1 MMRLLAAALLCFLC
15 ATLYGGSE
23 VTAGGYVP
31 LNETKSTDPA
41 APGYY
46 FLTGRAIYEPADNF
60 FIGGDLFFLH
70 GFPENDMT
78 NLVETSYLIGRGR
91 LLMQYDWPKVKIGT
105 VTYASLSD
113 SSGDYSRRIAEG
125 QPATLDGYR
134 QEYIHQE
141 LFFSS
146 NPFGEFR
153 MSASVGVNTQSYDV
167 AAEVGSGIIRD
178 TDLFTYGE
186 MSYRIFP
193 ALEPFAAV
201 FYSDDL
207 NEQDTFDLLRFR
219 GGLRGEELFFNNQ
232 LHLAYAVYYKRE
244 ESDPINDHDRLA
256 LYLKGRWNFTTD
268 TDLFGWFYHEY
279 AFPVAGQHVAYINRH
294 VALQVRQ
301 WFADRKLALSAG
313 SFILIEK
320 RPGDHWY
327 LPVWPFFEVQ
337 SYPVVGLNLY
347 ARVHLKFNELYKPS
361 GKWEYD
367 LFQTRLEAGG
377 GYLIGGYVQP
387 TLLFFM
393 NLAEGPGSPDSLG
406 LKLMVTTFF

>member
-1 MMRLLAAALLCFLC
+1 MRRLLAAAILCFLS
-15 ATLYGGSE
+15 AALYGGSE

-31 LNETKSTDPA
+31 LIGSKPTDPA

-46 FLTGRAIYEPADNF
+46 FLTGRALYEPAENF
-60 FIGGDLFFLH
+60 FIGGDIFFQH
-70 GFPENDMT
+70 GFPGNDMT
-78 NLVETSYLIGRGR
+78 DLVETSYLIGRGR
-91 LLMQYDWPKVKIGT
+91 LIMQYDWPKVKIGT

-113 SSGDYSRRIAEG
+113 SSGDYSKIITEG
-125 QPATLDGYR
+125 LATLGGYR

-146 NPFGEFR
+146 NPFGGFR
-153 MSASVGVNTQSYDV
+153 VSAAVGMNTQSYDV
-167 AAEVGSGIIRD
+167 AAELGSGIIRD
-178 TDLFTYGE
+178 TNLFTYGE

-244 ESDPINDHDRLA
+244 EAEPLSDKDRVA

-279 AFPVAGQHVAYINRH
+279 AVSPTRYVNRY
-294 VALQVRQ
+294 VALQLRQ

-313 SFILIEK
+313 SFLLIEK
-320 RPGDHWY
+320 HPGEHWY
-327 LPVWPFFEVQ
+327 LPAWPFFEIQ

-347 ARVHLKFNELYKPS
+347 GRVQFKFDEIYQPS

-367 LFQTRLEAGG
+367 LFQTRVEVGG

-387 TLLFFM
+387 TVLFFM
-393 NLAEGPGSPDSLG
+393 NLAEGPASPDSMG
-406 LKLMVTTFF
+406 LKLLVTAFF